1 MDAAFLKDNL
11 NYKAIALAL
20 ALISAYPIYRAWD
33 TRRKER
39 LEFAL
44 NTAMDDLDILE
55 RRSSRGRLAGTAV
68 IVGGR

>member
-1 MDAAFLKDNL
+1 MDVPFFKDSL
-11 NYKAIALAL
+11 NYKAITLAL

-39 LEFAL
+39 LYFAI
-44 NTAMDDLDILE
+44 NTAMDDLDVLE